1 MLQQINKKRIY
12 FYILSF
18 LFLSTIL
25 NNNISNTF
33 KNNFLIRN
41 INIKIENHELKDK
54 ILIKLKYLLNQ
65 SIFKINKSNILL
77 NLENLTFLEKI
88 KIKKKYPS
96 TLEIQTYK
104 TDIIAITY
112 INQKK
117 YYIGKNKKFI
127 PSGEIDV
134 KENLPLIFGNF
145 EITEFIDLKELLFQ
159 ENINYDEIVKF
170 YFHKNKR
177 WDVHFKDDIVLM
189 LPNQKKSNAIK
200 IYKEFLGN
208 NSLKINTIIDL
219 RVKNRLIVTNE

>member
-25 NNNISNTF
+25 NNNISNIF
-33 KNNFLIRN
+33 KNNFLIKN
-41 INIKIENHELKDK
+41 INIKTENYELKK
-54 ILIKLKYLLNQ
+54 KVLMKLKYLLNQ
-65 SIFKINKSNILL
+65 SIFKINKSDVLL
-77 NLENLTFLEKI
+77 KLENLTFLEKI

-96 TLEIQTYK
+96 TLEIQVYK

-117 YYIGKNKKFI
+117 FYIGKNKKFI
-127 PSGEIDV
+127 PSGDIDV
-134 KENLPLIFGNF
+134 KENFPLIFGNF
-145 EITEFIDLKELLFQ
+145 EITEFIDLKKILFQ
-159 ENINYDEIVKF
+159 ENINYGEIAKL

-177 WDVHFKDDIVLM
+177 WDVHFKNDTVLM
-189 LPNQKKSNAIK
+189 LPNKNISNAIK

-219 RVKNRLIVTNE
+219 RVKNRLIVTND

>member
-65 SIFKINKSNILL
+65 SIFKINKSNVLL

-96 TLEIQTYK
+96 TLEIEAFK
-104 TDIIAITY
+104 TDIIAVTY
-112 INQKK
+112 IDQNK
-117 YYIGKNKKFI
+117 YYVGKNKKFI
-127 PSGEIDV
+127 LSTEINV
-134 KENLPLIFGNF
+134 TENFPIIFGKF
-145 EITEFIDLKELLFQ
+145 EISEFINLKELLLQ
-159 ENINYDEIVKF
+159 ENINYEEIMQF
-170 YFHKNKR
+170 YYHKNKR
-177 WDVHFKDDIVLM
+177 WDVQFKNNTILM
-189 LPNQKKSNAIK
+189 LPNKNIINAIK
-200 IYKEFLGN
+200 IYKEFLSYD
-208 NSLKINTIIDL
+208 SLKTNTIIDL